1 VEKQIKSFFV
11 IFIGI
16 LSFSCFAQ
24 SNLTKT
30 TPMLNDLM
38 YSSPDNEELL
48 VWVFFTDKDEDISY
62 YLANP
67 QTVVS
72 EKSLKRR
79 RKVLSEDRLIN
90 ERDLPVREEYI
101 EELEKRGFKV
111 KQKSK
116 WFNAVS
122 GYATT
127 SEISAI
133 SQSLFV
139 KKLDVVR
146 RFKKDYSLEAEEN
159 EISNYPQLKSTY
171 KRSGI
176 NSLDY
181 GTSFTQVNQINVPAV
196 HDLGY
201 TGQGVIIC
209 SMDAGFNNLA
219 HEVFDSLNIIATWDF
234 VNGDPNVGDEGDMG
248 SGSHGTATLSTIG
261 GFKEGQ
267 LIGTAFG
274 SDYLLAKTENTDSE
288 TPVEE
293 DNWIAALEW
302 ADNFGVDV
310 TTTSLSYLDMDPG
323 FPGYTW
329 EDMDGNTA
337 LITIAADLA
346 VGLGIVVVNSA
357 SNSGNNPTHNTL
369 GAPADGDSV
378 ITVGAVNS
386 SGQRASFSSVG
397 PTVDGRIKPDLMAMG
412 SSVFVARSTSPTSYG
427 LSSGT
432 SFSCPILAG
441 AVALILSAHPDLTPI
456 EILDILR
463 QTASQSDNPDNLMG
477 WGIINT
483 FDAINLIPVP
493 VELTSFNGS
502 FSNGVIILNWTT
514 STESN
519 NYGFEV
525 QKRYENTAF
534 ERIGFIDG
542 NGSTSSR
549 IHYSFTDDNL
559 LAAKVYYRLKQIDFN
574 GDFEYSNEIM
584 VELPELNNYQLYQN
598 YPNPFNPTTSIKYSV
613 SQQSKIKI
621 ALYDIIGNEL
631 EILFDGIQQAGVHQI
646 DLNAINLSSGV
657 YFVSMTALNF
667 KKSIKISLLK

>member
-1 VEKQIKSFFV
+1 MKSFFV
-11 IFIGI
+11 IFIVI
-16 LSFSCFAQ
+16 LSLNSYAQ
-24 SNLTKT
+24 SNLTKST
-30 TPMLNDLM
+30 QQLNKLM
-38 YSSPDNEELL
+38 SSSPDSEELL
-48 VWVFFTDKDEDISY
+48 VWVFFTDKGEEISN

-67 QTVVS
+67 QTVIG

-79 RKVLSEDRLIN
+79 RKVLPEDRLIS
-90 ERDLPVREEYI
+90 ERDLPVRQAYI
-101 EELEKRGFKV
+101 EELERRGFKI

-116 WFNAVS
+116 WFNGVS
-122 GYATT
+122 AYATK
-127 SEISAI
+127 SEISSI
-133 SQSLFV
+133 SQSIFV
-139 KKLDVVR
+139 KKLDVVHK
-146 RFKKDYSLEAEEN
+146 FKNDYPVEVDKSFN
-159 EISNYPQLKSTY
+159 NQDSNFKQN
-171 KRSGI
+171 GVH
-176 NSLDY
+176 SLDY
-181 GTSFTQVNQINVPAV
+181 GSSFTQVNQINVPAV

-201 TGQGVIIC
+201 TGQGILIC

-219 HEVFDSLNIIATWDF
+219 HEVFDSLNIVAAWDF
-234 VNGDPNVGDEGDMG
+234 VNDDPNVGDEGDMG

-261 GFKEGQ
+261 GYKEGQ

-274 SDYLLAKTENTDSE
+274 ADYLLAKTENTDSE

-357 SNSGNNPTHNTL
+357 SNSGYDPAHNTL

-378 ITVGAVNS
+378 ITVGAVTS
-386 SGQRASFSSVG
+386 SGQRSNFSSVG

-412 SSVFVARSTSPTSYG
+412 SSVFVARSISPTSYG

-432 SFSCPILAG
+432 SFSCPLLAG
-441 AVALILSAHPDLTPI
+441 AVALILSAHPNLTPM

-463 QTASQSDNPDNLMG
+463 QTASQSNSPDNLMG

-483 FDAINLIPVP
+483 LDAINLIPVP

-502 FSNGVIILNWTT
+502 FFDGVVKLNWTT

-519 NYGFEV
+519 NYGFEI
-525 QKRYENTAF
+525 QKRYENSTF
-534 ERIGFIDG
+534 ERIGFVEG
-542 NGSTSSR
+542 NGSTSNR
-549 IHYSFTDDNL
+549 IQYSFLDGNL
-559 LAAKVYYRLKQIDFN
+559 LTGRVFYRLKQIDFN
-574 GDFEYSNEIM
+574 GSFEYSNEIM
-584 VELPELNNYQLYQN
+584 VEIPELNDFQLFQN
-598 YPNPFNPTTSIKYSV
+598 YPNPFNPATTIKYSV
-613 SQQSKIKI
+613 SKQSKIKI
-621 ALYDIIGNEL
+621 ALYDVIGNEL
-631 EILFDGIQQAGVHQI
+631 KILFDGIQQAGIHQI
-646 DLNAINLSSGV
+646 DLNASNLSSGV
-657 YFVSMTALNF
+657 YFISMRALDFN
-667 KKSIKISLLK
+667 KSIKISLLK